1 MSLAAHIII
10 IEYAIENYTCKYILN
25 YLFTSVIN
33 SKG

>member
-1 MSLAAHIII
+1 MSLGAHIII

-33 SKG
+33 SRR